1 MHDILLALWF
11 FAPAGAANVTP
22 IIVAKVPLLK
32 NWNAPMDG
40 GKSYRGI
47 RIFGSHKTWRGLIT
61 GIICATMALGIQQ
74 LLVLH
79 QPWAA
84 HFTASIAYRT
94 LPTLIVGPL
103 FGIGALG
110 ADAIESFFKRQRR
123 IPPGH
128 GWFPFDQSDYV
139 VGGALATAPYV
150 RLSIMEYVW
159 LLVLWLAA
167 SLIASY
173 IGFKLGFKERPI

>member
-1 MHDILLALWF
+1 MHNVLLALWF
-11 FAPAGAANVTP
+11 FAPAGVANMMPVF
-22 IIVAKVPLLK
+22 VAKMPVLK

-47 RIFGSHKTWRGLIT
+47 RIFGSHKTWRGFIA
-61 GIICATMALGIQQ
+61 GIIFATITLGIQQ
-74 LLVLH
+74 VLVIH

-84 HFTASIAYRT
+84 NFTKSISYRT
-94 LPTLIVGPL
+94 LPTLVVGPL

-167 SLIASY
+167 SLLASY